1 MGKGAIHYTGTNFR
15 RVQRLDIVDRMR
27 ALVAQGLVDA
37 PLWLSAAERAPPM
50 ELSNLKLM
58 DRKVH
63 NKYLSLTQAVLK
75 KYPNMRFQDCYVD
88 GNDWSKG
95 NDAYRADHPVMQFV
109 ALQLRLMNL
118 GLDRRAAFREAEQA
132 FYARRMQLEKQQ
144 KLNMAAAVVAAAA
157 RDPLAFARRPGS
169 RGKGGSV
176 PSSSL
181 PRLTAMGLGDVQPLF
196 TSGQA
201 YWQFEIAKSQAN
213 HLLRIRSVLRRMQAQ
228 AEAAAQ
234 QQAESSS
241 SPSSSPSSSSLSS
254 PAAASSPSP
263 RPSRRGASGLQLLR
277 QRAFSRSER
286 QRRASLLDQC
296 LQAEESSPLSSLA
309 ARSSVASTA
318 SGGDQRDGK
327 GSAGGGR
334 ELSERASLSGEEEEL
349 EEGEYLAEPVD
360 EEAMMRWFDAGEEEF
375 DGDEDRD

>member
-1 MGKGAIHYTGTNFR
+1 MGKGAVHYTGTNFR

-95 NDAYRADHPVMQFV
+95 NDSYRADHPVMQFV

-118 GLDRRAAFREAEQA
+118 GLDRHAAFREAEQA

-157 RDPLAFARRPGS
+157 RDPSAFARRPGS
-169 RGKGGSV
+169 RGQGGSV

-213 HLLRIRSVLRRMQAQ
+213 HLLRIRSVLRRMKAQ

-234 QQAESSS
+234 QEAE
-241 SPSSSPSSSSLSS
+241 SPSSSPPPSPSS
-254 PAAASSPSP
+254 PSAAASPSP
-263 RPSRRGASGLQLLR
+263 RPSRRGANGLQSLR
-277 QRAFSRSER
+277 QRAFSLSER
-286 QRRASLLDQC
+286 QRRASLLGQRS
-296 LQAEESSPLSSLA
+296 QAEEASPLSSLA
-309 ARSSVASTA
+309 ARSSVSSTA
-318 SGGDQRDGK
+318 SGGDQRDSE
-327 GSAGGGR
+327 GSAERGR

-349 EEGEYLAEPVD
+349 EEGEYLAEPID

>member
-1 MGKGAIHYTGTNFR
+1 MGKGAVHYTGTNFR

-95 NDAYRADHPVMQFV
+95 NDSYRADHPVMQFV

-118 GLDRRAAFREAEQA
+118 GLDRHAAFREAEQA

-157 RDPLAFARRPGS
+157 RDPSAFARRPGS
-169 RGKGGSV
+169 RGQGGSV

-213 HLLRIRSVLRRMQAQ
+213 HLLRIRSVLRRMKAQ

-234 QQAESSS
+234 QEAE
-241 SPSSSPSSSSLSS
+241 SPSSSPPPSPSS
-254 PAAASSPSP
+254 PSAAASPSP
-263 RPSRRGASGLQLLR
+263 RPSRRGASALQSLR
-277 QRAFSRSER
+277 QRAFSLSER
-286 QRRASLLDQC
+286 QRRASLLGQRS
-296 LQAEESSPLSSLA
+296 QAEEASPLSSLA
-309 ARSSVASTA
+309 ARSSVSSTA
-318 SGGDQRDGK
+318 SGGDQRDSE
-327 GSAGGGR
+327 GSAERGR

-349 EEGEYLAEPVD
+349 EEGEYLAEPID

>member
-1 MGKGAIHYTGTNFR
+1 MGKGAVHYTGTNFR

-37 PLWLSAAERAPPM
+37 PLWMSAAERAPPM

-95 NDAYRADHPVMQFV
+95 NDSYRADHPVMQFV

-118 GLDRRAAFREAEQA
+118 GLDRHAAFREAEQA

-157 RDPLAFARRPGS
+157 RDPSAFARRPGS
-169 RGKGGSV
+169 RGQGGSV

-213 HLLRIRSVLRRMQAQ
+213 HLLRIRSVLRRMKAQ

-234 QQAESSS
+234 QEAE
-241 SPSSSPSSSSLSS
+241 SPSSSPPPSPSS
-254 PAAASSPSP
+254 PSASSPSP
-263 RPSRRGASGLQLLR
+263 RPSRRGANGLQSLR
-277 QRAFSRSER
+277 QRAFSLSER
-286 QRRASLLDQC
+286 QRRASLLGQRS
-296 LQAEESSPLSSLA
+296 QAEEASPLSSLA
-309 ARSSVASTA
+309 ARSSVSSTA
-318 SGGDQRDGK
+318 SGGDQRDSE
-327 GSAGGGR
+327 GSAERGR

-349 EEGEYLAEPVD
+349 EEGEYLAEPID